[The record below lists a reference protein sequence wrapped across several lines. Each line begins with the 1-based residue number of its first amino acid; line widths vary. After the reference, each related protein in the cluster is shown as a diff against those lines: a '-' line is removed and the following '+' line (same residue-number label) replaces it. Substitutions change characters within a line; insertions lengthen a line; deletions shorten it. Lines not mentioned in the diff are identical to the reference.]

1 MKFKLFLFL
10 ILTCVAFADAQPR
23 YALEGKVYTNLKH
36 ALEEP
41 DSVQI
46 VRLRRKKLESF
57 PTEVFQFK
65 NLRELDLGNNRIT
78 EIPANVGELEK
89 LEILNLERNKIKV
102 VGKEIGQ
109 LRRLRYL
116 DLGMNQIEALPHE
129 IGKLI
134 NLEYLQIWGNE
145 ITAIPESVVK
155 LESLRWLDMRAI
167 ILTPSERAN
176 IMDLVGSK
184 TEVLLSPD
192 CNCGK

>member
-1 MKFKLFLFL
+1 MKYKLFLFL
-10 ILTCVAFADAQPR
+10 MLACAAIANAQPK
-23 YALEGKVYTNLKH
+23 YAMKGKVYTNLKL
-36 ALEEP
+36 AMAEP
-41 DSVQI
+41 DSVHI
-46 VRLRRKKLESF
+46 LRLRRKKLDAF

-65 NLRELDLGNNRIT
+65 NLQELDLGNNRIT
-78 EIPANVGELEK
+78 EIPANIGELEK

-102 VGKEIGQ
+102 VGKEIGR

-134 NLEYLQIWGNE
+134 NLEFLQIWGNE
-145 ITAIPESVVK
+145 ITAIPGSVVK

-176 IMDLVGSK
+176 ILDLVGSK